1 MSDPLSGL
9 GVLVTRPSHQAA
21 GLVALIEQAGGKT
34 FCFPAI
40 EILDPVDNR
49 ALVALIDRIEE
60 FDLAVFISA
69 NAVNK
74 ALNVVHARRGRLPPG
89 LGLACIGR
97 QSAKELARFG
107 YEGALA
113 PAGGRFDSESLLA
126 LPGMQYMA
134 GKRIVIFRGDGGRE
148 VLGNFLSDRGA
159 VVEYAECY
167 RRVRPQ
173 TEVASLLKSWARNE
187 IHVVTLTS
195 VEGLRN
201 LHDLLGKLGQQWLA
215 RTPAVVLSDRIRE
228 TARELGIRAEVRV
241 ATEMTDAGL
250 LDALKEWRRDQKSL

>member
-1 MSDPLSGL
+1 MSDPLAGL
-9 GVLVTRPSHQAA
+9 GVLVTRPSHQAG
-21 GLVALIEQAGGKT
+21 GLVTLIEHAGGKA

-49 ALVALIDRIEE
+49 ALVTLIDRIEE

-74 ALNVVHARRGRLPPG
+74 ALNMVHARRGRLPPG

-107 YEGALA
+107 YLGALV

-126 LPGMQYMA
+126 LPDMQYMA

-148 VLGNFLSDRGA
+148 VLGNLLSDRGA

-173 TEVASLLKSWARNE
+173 IEVASLLKSWARNE

-215 RTPAVVLSDRIRE
+215 HTPAVVLSDRIRE
-228 TARELGIRAEVRV
+228 IAHELGLKAEVRV
-241 ATEMTDAGL
+241 AAETSDTGL
-250 LDALKEWRRDQKSL
+250 LDALKEWRKD